1 MRIVIRHDEA
11 GKWWWA
17 AVAETGGTAAV
28 SVLYGSRTD
37 CMRAVSELKVE
48 GPSAPITYEEP
59 HAANPGM
66 WTISSLIPSGS

>member
-11 GKWWWA
+11 EEKWWWA
-17 AVAETGGTAAV
+17 AVGENGGTAAV

-37 CMRAVSELKVE
+37 CMRAVAELKVE
-48 GPSAPITYEEP
+48 GPSAPITY
-59 HAANPGM
+59 AASPGM

>member
-17 AVAETGGTAAV
+17 AVGESGGTAAI
-28 SVLYGSRTD
+28 SVLYESRTD

-48 GPSAPITYEEP
+48 GPSAPVTYEP
-59 HAANPGM
+59 QAAKPGM
-66 WTISSLIPSGS
+66 WTISSLMPSGS